1 MILDRLRNSTPINS
15 TLLFGFRQ
23 NQFNIGTAT
32 EIKLTLNVKVRNLL
46 KEIKFKIIGQCPYTN
61 RYFVQIIYQKGGA
74 YAKIT
79 DFYKSIG
86 AAKKITTETWNEYG
100 DISQVDLERFTAAE
114 KMKEED
120 LIAATMLSVGLSE
133 EDNEQIVFRSIW
145 MPAKKSTGPEA
156 CRQRVNVKKYH
167 DLRRNRNLMLE
178 DVKWSDLAN
187 FSQGCTD
194 YQLLFH
200 HPYDGLLRIKLDS
213 FSGKQGRLSLV

>member
-1 MILDRLRNSTPINS
+1 M
-15 TLLFGFRQ
+15 
-23 NQFNIGTAT
+23 
-32 EIKLTLNVKVRNLL
+32 TLNVKVRNRL
-46 KEIKFKIIGQCPYTN
+46 KEIKFKIVGQCPYSN

-74 YAKIT
+74 YAKIA
-79 DFYKSIG
+79 DVYESVG
-86 AAKKITTETWNEYG
+86 AAKEITTETWDDCSDIISSNYAIPNIT
-100 DISQVDLERFTAAE
+100 DISQNDLKRFTAAE
-114 KMKEED
+114 KLKEED
-120 LIAATMLSVGLSE
+120 PIAATMLSVGLSE

-178 DVKWSDLAN
+178 DVKWSDLAS

-194 YQLLFH
+194 YQLLYR

-213 FSGKQGRLSLV
+213 FSGKQGRLSLVYTLQTYEQ